1 MPPTT
6 TSFLFHNHVKLY
18 DTNSHLLPTTT
29 IGDIMSIT
37 KQQKV
42 EVFRMKILIIGG
54 TNFIGPFVIRHL
66 HAMGYHD
73 ITLFHRGKTEFDLP
87 STVKHI
93 YGDKMHLEQHKAAF
107 QSLSPDVVVDMI
119 AYTEKD
125 IEPVL
130 HTFRGITNRLVMI
143 SSQDVYRAYGVVRQ
157 ADKGPLEPLPISEDS
172 AVRNNRYPYQDHT
185 KDPDDWCN
193 RYDKIPLEEM
203 VMNDPYLTATVVRLP
218 AVYGPNDPQHRL
230 FHYFKLKPLHHGRP
244 VILLNEGYANWF
256 WSHGYVEDVAY
267 GIALAITN
275 ERAAGRLYNIAELQ
289 TRTMLYFIHA
299 IGDQLNWQG
308 KIIQVPSGH
317 LPDELGIP
325 LRTEQNIIVES
336 KRIREELGYREI
348 FSFKEGLKKTLDW
361 ELAHLPEDIGHDD
374 DKDDAILNELRK
386 VGVISTDQPS

>member
-1 MPPTT
+1 
-6 TSFLFHNHVKLY
+6 
-18 DTNSHLLPTTT
+18 
-29 IGDIMSIT
+29 
-37 KQQKV
+37 
-42 EVFRMKILIIGG
+42 MKILIIGG
-54 TNFIGPFVIRHL
+54 TNFIGPYVIRKL
-66 HAMGYHD
+66 HTMGYDD
-73 ITLFHRGKTEFDLP
+73 ITLFHRGKTEVDLP
-87 STVKHI
+87 SNVKHI

-119 AYTEKD
+119 AFTETD

-130 HTFRGITNRLVMI
+130 HTFRGITKRLVMI

-172 AVRNNRYPYQDHT
+172 AVRNNRYPYKDPA

-193 RYDKIPLEEM
+193 RYDKIPLEEI
-203 VMNDPYLTATVVRLP
+203 VMNDPYFTATVVRLP

-230 FHYFKLKPLHHGRP
+230 FHYFKLKPLHDGRP
-244 VILLNEGYANWF
+244 VILLDEGYSNWL

-289 TRTMLYFIHA
+289 TRTILDFIRA
-299 IGDQLNWQG
+299 IGDQLYWSG
-308 KIIQVPSGH
+308 EIIQVPTGH

-336 KRIREELGYREI
+336 KRIRDELGYQEI
-348 FSFKEGLKKTLDW
+348 FSFKEGLKKTIDW
-361 ELAHLPEDIGHDD
+361 ELAHLSEVIGHDD
-374 DKDDAILNELRK
+374 DKVDAMLNELREA
-386 VGVISTDQPS
+386 GVICKDQHS

>member
-1 MPPTT
+1 
-6 TSFLFHNHVKLY
+6 
-18 DTNSHLLPTTT
+18 
-29 IGDIMSIT
+29 
-37 KQQKV
+37 
-42 EVFRMKILIIGG
+42 MKILIIGG
-54 TNFIGPFVIRHL
+54 TNFIGPYVIRQL
-66 HAMGYHD
+66 HDMGYHD
-73 ITLFHRGKTEFDLP
+73 ITLFHRGKAKIDLP

-119 AYTEKD
+119 AYTKTD
-125 IEPVL
+125 TEPVL
-130 HTFRGITNRLVMI
+130 RTFRGITNRLVMI

-157 ADKGPLEPLPISEDS
+157 ADKGPLEPLPISEVS
-172 AVRNNRYPYQDHT
+172 TVRNNRYPYQDPT
-185 KDPDDWCN
+185 KAPDDWCN
-193 RYDKIPLEEM
+193 CYDKIPLEEM

-230 FHYFKLKPLHHGRP
+230 FHYFKLKSLHDGRP
-244 VILLNEGYANWF
+244 IILLDEGYANWY

-289 TRTMLYFIHA
+289 TRTMLDFIRA

-308 KIIQVPSGH
+308 ELIQVPSGH

-325 LRTEQNIIVES
+325 LRTEQNIIVDS

-348 FSFKEGLKKTLDW
+348 FSFKEGLKKTIDW
-361 ELAHLPEDIGHDD
+361 ELSNMPVKIGHDD

-386 VGVISTDQPS
+386 TGVICTDKHL